1 MPIGEASGEF
11 NNSVIS
17 STFERLD
24 GGSSQVVINI
34 EGTGSALGQTNGTL
48 VMRVPAPGAAAGP
61 GSYTGA
67 AFQDNGEVIGLT
79 GEGCWQQ
86 LDGEKKWRV
95 RGINMASN
103 GQVLL
108 SDGTL
113 DLATRSFTGTSTEW
127 TENGTERL
135 PSCGGRFSRAFV
147 VQLLSFCLRPDLAV
161 F

>member
-1 MPIGEASGEF
+1 MPIGEVSGEF
-11 NNSVIS
+11 NYSVTS
-17 STFERLD
+17 TTFERLD
-24 GGSSQVVINI
+24 GGASQVVINI
-34 EGTGSALGQTNGTL
+34 EGTGTAFGQTNGTL
-48 VMRVPAPGAAAGP
+48 IMSVPAPGAAAGP

-95 RGINMASN
+95 RGINTASN

-113 DLATRSFTGTSTEW
+113 DIETRSFAGTITEW
-127 TENGTERL
+127 T
-135 PSCGGRFSRAFV
+135 
-147 VQLLSFCLRPDLAV
+147 
-161 F
+161 

>member
-17 STFERLD
+17 STFERLE

-48 VMRVPAPGAAAGP
+48 ILRIPAPGAPAGA
-61 GSYTGA
+61 GSFTGA

-79 GEGCWQQ
+79 GEGCWEK
-86 LDGEKKWRV
+86 LDGEQKWRV

-113 DLATRSFTGTSTEW
+113 DLATRSFAGTISEW
-127 TENGTERL
+127 T
-135 PSCGGRFSRAFV
+135 
-147 VQLLSFCLRPDLAV
+147 
-161 F
+161 

>member
-17 STFERLD
+17 STFERLE

-34 EGTGSALGQTNGTL
+34 E
-48 VMRVPAPGAAAGP
+48 
-61 GSYTGA
+61 
-67 AFQDNGEVIGLT
+67 VIGLT
-79 GEGCWQQ
+79 GEGCWEKV
-86 LDGEKKWRV
+86 DGEQKWRV

-113 DLATRSFTGTSTEW
+113 DLATRSFAGTISEW
-127 TENGTERL
+127 
-135 PSCGGRFSRAFV
+135 S
-147 VQLLSFCLRPDLAV
+147 
-161 F
+161 

>member
-1 MPIGEASGEF
+1 MPIGEVSGEF

-24 GGSSQVVINI
+24 GGGSQVVINV

-48 VMRVPAPGAAAGP
+48 TMRVPIPGAAAGS
-61 GSYTGA
+61 GSFTGA
-67 AFQDNGEVIGLT
+67 AFQESGEVVGLT
-79 GEGCWQQ
+79 GEGCWEQ
-86 LDGEKKWRV
+86 LDGEQKWRI

-113 DLATRSFTGTSTEW
+113 DLVIRPSVYST
-127 TENGTERL
+127 
-135 PSCGGRFSRAFV
+135 
-147 VQLLSFCLRPDLAV
+147 
-161 F
+161 